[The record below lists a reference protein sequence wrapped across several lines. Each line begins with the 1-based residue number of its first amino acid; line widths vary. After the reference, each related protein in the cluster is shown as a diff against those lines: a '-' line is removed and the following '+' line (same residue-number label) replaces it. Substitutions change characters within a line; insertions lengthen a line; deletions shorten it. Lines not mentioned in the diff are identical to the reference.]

1 MTPRI
6 SLITAVFAAALAVFV
21 PAALGDDWGADRAS
35 QTTFV
40 GSPDLVDRAVAVQQ
54 ARVASMLDARERSS
68 TAGRDELGVPMLEA
82 RERAF
87 GTKREVQLTTGV
99 YPDVFE
105 RAVVARGTGG
115 STLDRF
121 IANDNR
127 HHVKPTNPP
136 TTVSATSSGVELEW
150 PQIGIAFGVG
160 IALAL
165 GLMLALRAT
174 RQPPLAH

>member
-1 MTPRI
+1 
-6 SLITAVFAAALAVFV
+6 
-21 PAALGDDWGADRAS
+21 
-35 QTTFV
+35 
-40 GSPDLVDRAVAVQQ
+40 
-54 ARVASMLDARERSS
+54 
-68 TAGRDELGVPMLEA
+68 MLEA

-87 GTKREVQLTTGV
+87 GTKREVQLRTGV

-105 RAVVARGTGG
+105 RAVLARDTGG

-150 PQIGIAFGVG
+150 PQIGIGFGVG

-165 GLMLALRAT
+165 GLLLSLRAT
-174 RQPPLAH
+174 RQRTLAH